1 MRLFVI
7 GEHRFSTHE
16 IPSGK
21 ALIIGSDEGGDL
33 VVSDAS
39 VAPRHARLSLGPPLA
54 LEDLGSGFA
63 TQLGVSRFLGQA
75 DVRITQEVYALV
87 CGKFLAQEA
96 SKLGRH
102 IGRALIREIPPVPE
116 LPRVGKTRGSVG
128 SYANTTPTTAMH
140 KLSCWRKKQKIG
152 VTSNGFEWS

>member
-21 ALIIGSDEGGDL
+21 ALIIGSDEGCDL

-63 TQLGVSRFLGQA
+63 TQLG